1 MAGAELLHYMKLFE
15 SVPGS
20 SFFFGS
26 IKMMKEVGST
36 SARDCTMNQ
45 LSYTLQNIFSDK
57 KFKGILNSLMD
68 ADATTS
74 SILRFL

>member
-1 MAGAELLHYMKLFE
+1 
-15 SVPGS
+15 
-20 SFFFGS
+20 
-26 IKMMKEVGST
+26 MMNKVGST
-36 SARDCTMNQ
+36 TARDHTMNL

-74 SILRFL
+74 NILRFL